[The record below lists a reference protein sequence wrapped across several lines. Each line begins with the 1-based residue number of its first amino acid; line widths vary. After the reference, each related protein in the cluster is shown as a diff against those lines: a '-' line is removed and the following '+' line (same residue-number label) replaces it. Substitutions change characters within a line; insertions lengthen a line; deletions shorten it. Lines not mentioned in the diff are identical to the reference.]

1 MLFIYADDYLF
12 QYTLMLIYSH
22 LKINF
27 SNMIC
32 DIMLICND

>member
-12 QYTLMLIYSH
+12 QYNLMLIYSH

-27 SNMIC
+27 SNMIG